1 MRRATFWASRRL
13 ETRIGTAIVL
23 AIAALLAL
31 ALFQLTVVHRPEYI
45 VFQRE
50 WLTKALTQILAEA
63 EKVPAAERNERLGK
77 LAASEW
83 LEVVW
88 SQQENIAPRR
98 PRPPMPQLDGMFGS
112 DLRKALGDQ
121 AKSVSIRFGGHS
133 ARGPRADKGPAPF
146 RDGGEAGGE
155 GVDRQPP
162 PPPPSRLPLQ
172 LPYRLT
178 VVPPQEQSESKPNPQ
193 DVVPAIFDIHVE
205 LGDGSWLHVFPR
217 HHGHGWRMDVPILL
231 VAGALVVVALS
242 VWTARRTLAP
252 LSELTAAA
260 KRLGIDRSERPVST
274 KGLNEFTPIAEALN
288 EMHARLS
295 KYVEERTQM
304 LAAISHDM
312 RTSLTRLSLSIE
324 DVAEPA
330 LKAQLSREVA
340 EMTSM
345 ISATLVFAQNDSQVE
360 PSTHVD
366 IAALLIS
373 LTDEVSDAGH
383 KVAFHGPDHLTLHC
397 QRLVLKR
404 AFTNLIENAVKY
416 GGDASVTLK
425 QEEARATIEI
435 ADTGPGIPVADREKA
450 FQPFYRLEG
459 SRNRATGGVGL
470 GLTIARDAV
479 HAHGGSITLGEAG
492 GGGLLVRVV
501 LPTG

>member
-1 MRRATFWASRRL
+1 MLRANFWARRRL

-45 VFQRE
+45 VFQSE
-50 WLTKALTQILAEA
+50 WLTKAIVQVLAVA
-63 EKVPAAERNERLGK
+63 EQVPAADRNAELAK
-77 LAASEW
+77 LPASQY
-83 LEVVW
+83 LDIMW
-88 SQQENIAPRR
+88 SQQENPGPRH
-98 PRPPMPQLDGMFGS
+98 PRPPLPQLDGMFGG
-112 DLRKALGDQ
+112 DLRTALRDR
-121 AKSVSIRFGGHS
+121 AKSVSIRFGGPNSH
-133 ARGPRADKGPAPF
+133 GPRSEKRRPPF
-146 RDGGEAGGE
+146 RDGSGEAAAE
-155 GVDRQPP
+155 GLERRP
-162 PPPPSRLPLQ
+162 PPPPSRLPFD

-178 VVPPQEQSESKPNPQ
+178 VVPPQEQSESRPQTQ

-205 LGDGSWLHVFPR
+205 LNDGTWLHVLPK
-217 HHGHGWRMDVPILL
+217 HHARSWRMDVPILL
-231 VAGALVVVALS
+231 LAGALVVVALS

-252 LSELTAAA
+252 LSALTAAA
-260 KRLGIDRSERPVST
+260 KRLGFDRTQSPIST
-274 KGLNEFTPIAEALN
+274 TGLNEFTPIAEALN

-330 LKAQLSREVA
+330 LKAQLSREIA

-360 PSTHVD
+360 PSTDVD
-366 IAALLIS
+366 VAALLIS
-373 LTDEVSDAGH
+373 LTDEASDAGH
-383 KVAFHGPDHLTLHC
+383 PVAFHGPDHLTLHC

-416 GGDASVTLK
+416 GGDAMVTL
-425 QEEARATIEI
+425 QQDEAGASIEI
-435 ADTGPGIPVADREKA
+435 ADKGPGIPVEEREKA

-459 SRNRATGGVGL
+459 SRNRSTGGVGL

-479 HAHGGSITLGEAG
+479 HAHGGSITLGEVA

-501 LPTG
+501 LPSG